1 MMSGDKAMMSA
12 RNEIMQ
18 CDKDMMSGDKDM
30 MSFYIKN
37 MWSGEEI
44 MQCAGI
50 VLDVFH

>member
-1 MMSGDKAMMSA
+1 MMSA
-12 RNEIMQ
+12 RNEIIQ